1 MKKILTLV
9 ITLML
14 SLVAVF
20 GATGC
25 GGAETPSAIADGTL
39 TIGYTIY
46 KPMNYFEDN
55 EFVGFDTELAKKFCE
70 EIGVTPNFV
79 EIEWNNKFIDLQS
92 KNIDVIWNGM
102 TITDEVKEKTAVSS
116 PYLTNKQVVVC
127 LKSNADKY
135 TDINSIKNAVNV
147 AVETKSAG
155 HNVVSDAG
163 VIDAKI
169 VKVTAQK
176 DTLLEVASGNSE
188 IAVIDLLMA
197 QVLVGEGTDFANLT
211 FVDVGFENEDFGVAF
226 RKSDLGLAKAFDM
239 FIKLSKLDGSYNTL
253 QAKYFG

>member
-1 MKKILTLV
+1 MKKFLAIMLTLIV
-9 ITLML
+9 GLTACLGL
-14 SLVAVF
+14 TA
-20 GATGC
+20 C
-25 GGAETPSAIADGTL
+25 GGGETPSGIADGTL

-55 EFVGFDTELAKKFCE
+55 EFVGFDTELAEKFCK
-70 EIGVTPNFV
+70 EIGVKPNFV

-102 TITDEVKEKTAVSS
+102 TITKEVKEKTAVSN

-127 LKSNADKY
+127 LKSNAQKY
-135 TDINSIKNAVNV
+135 TDIDSIKNVVNV

-163 VIDAKI
+163 IPDAKI

-176 DTLLEVASGNSE
+176 DTLLEVASGASE

-211 FVDVGFENEDFGVAF
+211 FVDVGFENEDFGIAF
-226 RKSDLGLAKAFDM
+226 RKSDLGLAKAFDT
-239 FIKLSKLDGSYNTL
+239 FVKLSKLDGSFYLL
-253 QAKYFG
+253 QAKYFA

>member
-1 MKKILTLV
+1 MKKFLAIMLTLIV
-9 ITLML
+9 GLTACLGL
-14 SLVAVF
+14 TA
-20 GATGC
+20 C
-25 GGAETPSAIADGTL
+25 GGGETPSGIADGTL

-55 EFVGFDTELAKKFCE
+55 EFVGFDTELAEKFCK
-70 EIGVTPNFV
+70 EIGVKPNFV

-102 TITDEVKEKTAVSS
+102 TITKEVKEKTAVSN

-127 LKSNADKY
+127 LKSNAQKY
-135 TDINSIKNAVNV
+135 TDIDSIKNVVNV

-163 VIDAKI
+163 IPDAKI

-176 DTLLEVASGNSE
+176 DTLLEVASGASE

-226 RKSDLGLAKAFDM
+226 RKSDLGLAKAFDT
-239 FIKLSKLDGSYNTL
+239 FVKLSKLDGSFYLL
-253 QAKYFG
+253 QAKYFA